1 LYDQACTCSHIA
13 SQQFAE
19 FNWHGNMDL
28 KLIFLQVP
36 LKSLAID
43 GNCRVDD
50 RGLETHHGHVRLKIS
65 LFYVVAT

>member
-1 LYDQACTCSHIA
+1 MA

-19 FNWHGNMDL
+19 FNQHDNMDFFSF
-28 KLIFLQVP
+28 FLQVP

-65 LFYVVAT
+65 LHTCRFQVF